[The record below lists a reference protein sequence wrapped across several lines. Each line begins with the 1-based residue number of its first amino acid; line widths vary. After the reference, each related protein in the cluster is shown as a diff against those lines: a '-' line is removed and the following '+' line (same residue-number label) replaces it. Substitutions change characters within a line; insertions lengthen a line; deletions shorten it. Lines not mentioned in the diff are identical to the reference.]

1 MCDKTKETKEFF
13 PKRKPTRLKDYNYST
28 PGAYFITI
36 CTDGRRELL
45 SKITVGQGLAPAENI
60 LSAYGIIADKQIN
73 DLQNR
78 FKTITIDKY
87 VIMPNHIH
95 MLISIHAAGASP
107 CPTISDIIGAYKSLT
122 TRLCHTAGLQEK
134 HLFQA
139 SFHDH
144 IIRNKQDYAGIWQ
157 YIDTNVI
164 KWETD
169 CFYGS

>member
-13 PKRKPTRLKDYNYST
+13 PKRKPIRLKDYDYST

-95 MLISIHAAGASP
+95 LIISIGTMKASSPTRNIEQIIRSFKTMVTKEAG
-107 CPTISDIIGAYKSLT
+107 KSLWQ
-122 TRLCHTAGLQEK
+122 R
-134 HLFQA
+134 
-139 SFHDH
+139 SYHDR
-144 IIRNKQDYAGIWQ
+144 IIRNEKEYQKIWQ